1 MLRNPLAA
9 GVNRQ
14 AGLAHLFS
22 NTTEADMA
30 TNAQRGGRGGTPKW
44 KRWTGGILSAI
55 PVLALLMA
63 ATFSFQ
69 HGPQVVEGMAK
80 FGYQE
85 GLVNLVA
92 VLATVSAVLYVIPR
106 TAVLGALFMTAY
118 FGAAVATHLRV
129 GDPGYP
135 LAIIMA
141 IFTWGGL
148 WLRDARIRELLPLRR
163 TA

>member
-1 MLRNPLAA
+1 
-9 GVNRQ
+9 
-14 AGLAHLFS
+14 
-22 NTTEADMA
+22 MA
-30 TNAQRGGRGGTPKW
+30 TSALVGERSGTPKW
-44 KRWTGGILSAI
+44 KTWTGRVMSAI

-63 ATFSFQ
+63 AAFSLQ

-80 FGYQE
+80 FGYPD
-85 GLVNLVA
+85 GLINVVA
-92 VLATVSAVLYVIPR
+92 VLAAGSAVLYVIPR

-135 LAIIMA
+135 MALIMA

-163 TA
+163 PL

>member
-1 MLRNPLAA
+1 
-9 GVNRQ
+9 
-14 AGLAHLFS
+14 
-22 NTTEADMA
+22 MA
-30 TNAQRGGRGGTPKW
+30 TSAQLGERGSTPKW
-44 KRWTGGILSAI
+44 KTWTGRILSAI

-63 ATFSFQ
+63 AAMSFQ

-80 FGYQE
+80 FGYPD
-85 GLVNLVA
+85 GLINVVA
-92 VLATVSAVLYVIPR
+92 VLATVSALLYAMPR
-106 TAVLGALFMTAY
+106 TAVVGALFMTAY

-141 IFTWGGL
+141 TFTWGGL
-148 WLRDARIRELLPLRR
+148 WLRDARVRELLPVRR